1 MASHCLQR
9 SWELAAAA
17 VADDDDAGCCDAI
30 AAKKENKT
38 TVVALCEANR
48 KGSWL
53 VIHSEDLDRIID
65 ERRIAKSSRD
75 T

>member
-1 MASHCLQR
+1 M
-9 SWELAAAA
+9 SWL
-17 VADDDDAGCCDAI
+17 
-30 AAKKENKT
+30 KKKIRR
-38 TVVALCEANR
+38 LWLREANR